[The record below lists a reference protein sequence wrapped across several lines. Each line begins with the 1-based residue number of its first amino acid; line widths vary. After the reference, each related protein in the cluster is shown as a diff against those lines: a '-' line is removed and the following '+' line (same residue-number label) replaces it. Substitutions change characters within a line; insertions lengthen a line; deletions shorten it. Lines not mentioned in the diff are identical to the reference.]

1 MRRSRE
7 DAADSR
13 QRIVS
18 QAARLLRQ
26 NGIDR
31 LGVAEVMQAAGMT
44 HGGFYRHFASREA
57 LVAEAIH
64 AAFDDTPSVVDPSEK
79 SLSRKRIGDYI
90 GRYLSLGHVEQPE
103 IGCPIAAVGGE
114 IGRAADDARKAFSQ
128 RADDQIT
135 SLSAALET
143 TPGAERADAIRLL
156 ATLVGAVVLARSVQ
170 DETTRADI
178 LKAARNGIEH
188 LITR

>member
-7 DAADSR
+7 DTANSR
-13 QRIVS
+13 ERIVS

-26 NGIDR
+26 NGIER

-44 HGGFYRHFASREA
+44 HGGFYRHFTSREA
-57 LVAEAIH
+57 LVAEAIK
-64 AAFDDTPSVVDPSEK
+64 AAFVDTPSVVDPS
-79 SLSRKRIGDYI
+79 SASPARNGIGDYVD
-90 GRYLSLGHVEQPE
+90 RYLSLGHVEQPE

-114 IGRAADDARKAFSQ
+114 IGRAAGDARKAFSQ
-128 RADDQIT
+128 RSEDHIA

-143 TPGAERADAIRLL
+143 TPGAERAEAIRLL
-156 ATLVGAVVLARSVQ
+156 ATLIGAVVLARSVQ

-178 LKAARNGIEH
+178 LKAARDGIDH

>member
-7 DAADSR
+7 DTADSR

-44 HGGFYRHFASREA
+44 HGGFYRHFTSREA
-57 LVAEAIH
+57 LVAEAIN
-64 AAFDDTPSVVDPSEK
+64 AAFDDTPSVGEPYEK
-79 SLSRKRIGDYI
+79 SPSRKGIGDYVD
-90 GRYLSLGHVEQPE
+90 RYLSLGHVEQPE
-103 IGCPIAAVGGE
+103 IGCPIAAVGCE

-128 RADDQIT
+128 RAEDHIA
-135 SLSAALET
+135 SLFDSLQAI
-143 TPGAERADAIRLL
+143 PGAERADAIQLL
-156 ATLVGAVVLARSVQ
+156 ATLIGAVVLARSVQ

-178 LKAARNGIEH
+178 LKAARDGIEH

>member
-7 DAADSR
+7 DTADSR

-31 LGVAEVMQAAGMT
+31 LGVAEAMKAAGMT

-57 LVAEAIH
+57 LVAEAIN
-64 AAFDDTPSVVDPSEK
+64 AAFDDTPRVVDPSAK
-79 SLSRKRIGDYI
+79 SPSHSGVGDYVD
-90 GRYLSLGHVEQPE
+90 RYLSLGHVEQPE

-114 IGRAADDARKAFSQ
+114 IGRSTGDTRETFSQ
-128 RADDQIT
+128 RAESHLAI
-135 SLSAALET
+135 LSAALET
-143 TPGAERADAIRLL
+143 TPGTGKTAAIQLL
-156 ATLVGAVVLARSVQ
+156 ATLIGAVVLARSVQ
-170 DETTRADI
+170 DETMRADI
-178 LKAARNGIEH
+178 LKAARNGVEH
-188 LITR
+188 LIAR